1 MPQRPESPTFTLYDT
16 SSPIR
21 NNQSFPIY
29 YEKSDRKAKRK
40 AYDIFETPPHEP
52 VGISAF
58 AGGQWTGSSKE
69 IKPFNSVASLGDPPK
84 RPIFEPRD
92 MTPTPVLGDAE
103 LLDEPMTL
111 CTPDTKEP
119 QSIPVESN
127 IPKEETNTYHPSART
142 AHDDYH
148 NQTEYSY
155 YYGPAKTTF
164 LVTSSSQP
172 DMGPV
177 WVPFREFGSASSFL
191 SYMTGECHPE
201 AWDLCMQLNNNTKKM
216 TSWTGIRT
224 TTTTNPAAAAPAS
237 APSVPEIPDMI
248 AATVKFEWSGSAIR
262 VRRGKDQDWGI
273 VMRELQKSWAAAASS
288 STALLLSQMP
298 QHRNPSPQ
306 SDSQD
311 DKGQHEKGEAGFNID
326 VLLHAVG

>member
-21 NNQSFPIY
+21 NNQNFPIY
-29 YEKSDRKAKRK
+29 HEKSDRKAKRK
-40 AYDIFETPPHEP
+40 AFDIFETPPHEP

-69 IKPFNSVASLGDPPK
+69 IKPFSSAASLGDPPK

-119 QSIPVESN
+119 QSISVESN
-127 IPKEETNTYHPSART
+127 IPKEETNTYQPSART
-142 AHDDYH
+142 AHDHHY
-148 NQTEYSY
+148 NKTEYNY
-155 YYGPAKTTF
+155 YYGPEKTMF

-172 DMGPV
+172 EMGPV

-191 SYMTGECHPE
+191 LYMTGECHPE
-201 AWDLCMQLNNNTKKM
+201 AWDLCMQLKNDTKKI

-224 TTTTNPAAAAPAS
+224 TTTITTNPAAAASAS
-237 APSVPEIPDMI
+237 SVLEIPDVI
-248 AATVKFEWSGSAIR
+248 AATAKFEWSGLTIR

-273 VMRELQKSWAAAASS
+273 VMRELRKSWATAASS
-288 STALLLSQMP
+288 TSLLMSQMP
-298 QHRNPSPQ
+298 QHRNPRPQ
-306 SDSQD
+306 SNNQD
-311 DKGQHEKGEAGFNID
+311 DKGQHEQGEAGFKID